1 VTVGNIFGIP
11 RMCIVFEFV
20 HIVGLM
26 RLIMAAAVV
35 LVLLSCWC
43 LISDAGARAVCDAFG
58 CDYTP

>member
-1 VTVGNIFGIP
+1 
-11 RMCIVFEFV
+11 MCIVFEFV